1 MTLKRDLESLLFVAA
16 HPLSVKKLAQLT
28 KHEPAAVASALAELQ
43 QEYNR
48 DEKGIQIQQSGQQF
62 QFVSSPLAAKLVTEF
77 LRDEQSGDL
86 TDPAIETLTIIA
98 YRGPLAKSE
107 LDQIRGVNCSLILRH
122 LLIQGLVE
130 MNEDKNEMVVKYSVT
145 FDFLRFLG
153 LRSIAELPDYE
164 KLRHD
169 ENLRELLAGESAVS
183 ATEAVSEVAPSAAE
197 APPVV

>member
-28 KHEPAAVASALAELQ
+28 KHEPAAVATALAELQ

-62 QFVSSPLAAKLVTEF
+62 QFVSSPLASKLVTGF

>member
-1 MTLKRDLESLLFVAA
+1 MMLKRDLESLLFVAA

-122 LLIQGLVE
+122 LLIKGLVE

-183 ATEAVSEVAPSAAE
+183 ATEAVSEAAPSAAE